1 MLRKL
6 VDIFAVTLLIVM
18 LVITLSGFILSH
30 IPLVAYVVTDSMEP
44 TMKVSDV
51 FFIVP
56 KLLAG
61 KPNIGDIVVLE
72 YPNNPN
78 IVVHRIVGITEQGY
92 ITQGDKSPFSDQQ
105 GGYPFAKE
113 EMIIGKVFYL
123 FNKPLLIPKIGAPLS
138 FLSFLLAK
146 NLFWVA
152 VGMGGLGILS
162 LKFSQPK
169 HTIKRKNK
177 KPTFKVKHLYFVCL
191 FILASSSIFMMVTKT
206 GVSKIDYLTSEAALE
221 DDLHAVLPGS
231 NIKREAI
238 LENNGFL
245 PLYVMVQTENS
256 NIHIE
261 KANHLL
267 WPGSSERV
275 QIDVTTSPEIGWH
288 SEQIRFSTYLPLMPL
303 ILIEKLSQVNYYL
316 PIVFIS
322 SFILLIGS
330 MVYKL
335 IGDGNKPLLE
345 HKNWILHFK
354 ISLRRI
360 LSCIH

>member
-6 VDIFAVTLLIVM
+6 VDIFAMMLLIVI
-18 LVITLSGFILSH
+18 LVVTLSGFILSH

-113 EMIIGKVFYL
+113 EMIVGKVVYL
-123 FNKPLLIPKIGAPLS
+123 FNKPLLIPKVGAP
-138 FLSFLLAK
+138 LSFLLAK

-169 HTIKRKNK
+169 HTIKTKNK
-177 KPTFKVKHLYFVCL
+177 KPTFKVKHLYVVCL
-191 FILASSSIFMMVTKT
+191 FILVSSSIFMMVTKT
-206 GVSKIDYLTSEAALE
+206 RVSKIDYLTSEVAVE
-221 DDLHAVLPGS
+221 DDLHAVLPRS
-231 NIKREAI
+231 NIEREAI
-238 LENNGFL
+238 LENHCFL
-245 PLYVMVQTENS
+245 PLYVMLQTENT

-275 QIDVTTSPEIGWH
+275 QIEVTTSPEIGWH
-288 SEQIRFSTYLPLMPL
+288 SEQIRFSTYLP
-303 ILIEKLSQVNYYL
+303 
-316 PIVFIS
+316 
-322 SFILLIGS
+322 
-330 MVYKL
+330 
-335 IGDGNKPLLE
+335 
-345 HKNWILHFK
+345 
-354 ISLRRI
+354 
-360 LSCIH
+360 